1 MVSVDTPDPIPP
13 PRLRAQSGKAG
24 WPQAELDSGQAWISC
39 AIDDS
44 REAGD
49 GTLLPALDR
58 ASVEAALAPCR
69 ETGLVRVRDAGKIN
83 AGFAAL
89 VWRLASVAEQW
100 KLPHRIL
107 YLDSSAGQVE
117 AAIRAGDTIGESKWT
132 IWVREGS
139 ICHSA
144 CVFVLAAGDNRLVA
158 GKVGIH
164 RMMRI
169 SSKATSRA
177 ELNRQLREVYGN
189 AKDYLERNGVA
200 VAVADLMMTAP
211 NRSLRLLTVEELRE
225 YGLDGTNAVQDD
237 LERIRQ
243 MRTCGDAFVRH
254 KDAFWVAFDRKCK
267 GEGADLDAV
276 NACGLA
282 LKQRFGFPDATC
294 PEESLRWPK
303 PMRLACRRP
312 ARRSKRSPVRRRTA
326 RRKLARRRATKRRAT
341 KRRATK
347 RRPARRRPLPQVLVR
362 PLPRQRRMPPRPT
375 RRRRPTLKAECSDGL
390 HAYRTARCLSSLHD
404 NRAGGRMRGKT
415 KGVLLAYLPS
425 ALLVLVGFGVAE
437 VLRLAAAAMHEQWPA
452 TVATWLSLVALIAA
466 IARGFWV
473 SWRLW
478 RPRGVA
484 AVPPAS
490 GGEV

>member
-1 MVSVDTPDPIPP
+1 MLKSVCLSLACLLLLAACDRSATSADAAAAQQSGAGQAGDGDHMVSVDTPEPVPP
-13 PRLRAQSGKAG
+13 PRPRTQAG
-24 WPQAELDSGQAWISC
+24 EASWPQAELESGQAWISC
-39 AIDDS
+39 ATDYS

-69 ETGLVRVRDAGKIN
+69 ETGLVRVRYAGKIN

-107 YLDSSAGQVE
+107 DLDSSGGQVE
-117 AAIRAGDTIGESKWT
+117 AAIRAGDTIGESNWT

-177 ELNRQLREVYGN
+177 ELNRELREVYGN
-189 AKDYLERNGVA
+189 VKDYLERNGVA
-200 VAVADLMMTAP
+200 VADLMMTVP
-211 NRSLRLLTVEELRE
+211 NRSLRLLSMEELRE

-243 MRTCGDAFVRH
+243 MRKCGDAFVRR
-254 KDAFWVAFDRKCK
+254 KDAFLVAFDQKCK

-282 LKQRFGFPDATC
+282 LKQRFGFPDAAC
-294 PEESLRWPK
+294 PEESP
-303 PMRLACRRP
+303 LAETDAAALP
-312 ARRSKRSPVRRRTA
+312 ASPPAETQTGEAQTGQAQNGQAQNDQVQRDA
-326 RRKLARRRATKRRAT
+326 AGAAT
-341 KRRATK
+341 
-347 RRPARRRPLPQVLVR
+347 PA
-362 PLPRQRRMPPRPT
+362 
-375 RRRRPTLKAECSDGL
+375 AEPD
-390 HAYRTARCLSSLHD
+390 AAPAQD
-404 NRAGGRMRGKT
+404 AAQAGP
-415 KGVLLAYLPS
+415 PS
-425 ALLVLVGFGVAE
+425 ALHPDG
-437 VLRLAAAAMHEQWPA
+437 
-452 TVATWLSLVALIAA
+452 
-466 IARGFWV
+466 
-473 SWRLW
+473 
-478 RPRGVA
+478 
-484 AVPPAS
+484 
-490 GGEV
+490 

>member
-1 MVSVDTPDPIPP
+1 MLKSVCLSLACLLLLAACDRSATSADAAAAQQSGAGQAGDGDHMVSVDTPEPVPP
-13 PRLRAQSGKAG
+13 PRPRTQAG
-24 WPQAELDSGQAWISC
+24 EASWPQAELESGQAWISC
-39 AIDDS
+39 ATDYS
-44 REAGD
+44 REVGD

-69 ETGLVRVRDAGKIN
+69 ETGLVRVRYAGKIN

-107 YLDSSAGQVE
+107 DLDSSGGQVE
-117 AAIRAGDTIGESKWT
+117 AAIRAGDTIGESNWT

-177 ELNRQLREVYGN
+177 ELNRELREVYGN
-189 AKDYLERNGVA
+189 VKDYLERNGVA
-200 VAVADLMMTAP
+200 VAVADLMMTVP
-211 NRSLRLLTVEELRE
+211 NRSLRLLSMEELRE

-243 MRTCGDAFVRH
+243 MRKCGDAFVRR
-254 KDAFWVAFDRKCK
+254 KDAFLVAFDQKCK

-282 LKQRFGFPDATC
+282 LKQRFGFPDAAC
-294 PEESLRWPK
+294 PEESP
-303 PMRLACRRP
+303 LAETDAAALP
-312 ARRSKRSPVRRRTA
+312 ASPPAETQTGEAQTGQAQTGQAQNGQAQNGQAQNDQVQRDA
-326 RRKLARRRATKRRAT
+326 AGAAT
-341 KRRATK
+341 
-347 RRPARRRPLPQVLVR
+347 PA
-362 PLPRQRRMPPRPT
+362 
-375 RRRRPTLKAECSDGL
+375 AEPD
-390 HAYRTARCLSSLHD
+390 AAPAQD
-404 NRAGGRMRGKT
+404 AAQAGP
-415 KGVLLAYLPS
+415 PS
-425 ALLVLVGFGVAE
+425 ALHPDG
-437 VLRLAAAAMHEQWPA
+437 
-452 TVATWLSLVALIAA
+452 
-466 IARGFWV
+466 
-473 SWRLW
+473 
-478 RPRGVA
+478 
-484 AVPPAS
+484 
-490 GGEV
+490 